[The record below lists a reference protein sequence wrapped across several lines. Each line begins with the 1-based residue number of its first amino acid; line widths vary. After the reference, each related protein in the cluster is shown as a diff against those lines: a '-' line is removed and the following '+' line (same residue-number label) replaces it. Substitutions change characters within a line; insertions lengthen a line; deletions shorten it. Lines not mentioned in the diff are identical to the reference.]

1 MTILRLP
8 YQQLSAAALQG
19 LRDTKQALATSPLG
33 LPMIELVYLRV
44 SQINGCAF
52 CTEMHAKALRNR
64 GETQER
70 LDALSGWHASSR
82 FSQRERAALHW
93 AESLT
98 HIASSHAA
106 DSDYAALVA
115 HFDAQSISDLTL
127 AIASMNALNRVA
139 IAMRQ

>member
-1 MTILRLP
+1 MSNTRLP

-19 LRDTKQALATSPLG
+19 LRSSKQALATSPIG
-33 LPMIELVYLRV
+33 LDLIELVYLRV

-52 CTEMHAKALRNR
+52 CLEMHAKALRGR

-70 LDALSGWHASSR
+70 LDALAGWHASHR
-82 FSQRERAALHW
+82 FTPRERAALQW

-98 HIASSHAA
+98 HIASTHAA
-106 DSDYAALVA
+106 DADYTLLGD
-115 HFDAQSISDLTL
+115 HFDEQEVSDLTL